1 MENGA
6 GSASTKGPDPA
17 LIADRARS
25 ILELQ
30 IAGLRRLAP
39 LCGAPSLARAV
50 ALFRDCRGR
59 VLVSGVGKSGLVA
72 AKIAAS
78 MRSTG
83 TPAVYLHPVDAM
95 HGDVGLIGPDDVG
108 FFLSKSGESRELM
121 DLVPTF
127 KRLGVPIVSLVTR
140 AESALGSLSD
150 LVLDVGPV
158 TEAGPVQE
166 VPTTST
172 TIFQVVGD
180 MLTLLV
186 LWEKGLTS
194 EDFAFLHPGGVL
206 GRLTTLRVR
215 EIMHRGEAV
224 PRVSSDARV
233 RDALVEMIDKRLGMT
248 TVVDAQGRLIGVLTD
263 GDIRRILHRFGS
275 VDDLKI
281 LQVMSGNPK
290 TIDGEQLLASAVHRM
305 ETNPGGPI
313 TALVVVDG
321 EGRPDGVVH
330 LHDCLRLGMRN
341 VAPLA

>member
-6 GSASTKGPDPA
+6 GGSGSQGSNPT
-17 LIADRARS
+17 LMRERARS
-25 ILELQ
+25 ILSAQ
-30 IAGLRRLAP
+30 IAGLERLAP
-39 LCGAPSLARAV
+39 LCDSPALGKAV

-95 HGDVGLIGPDDVG
+95 HGDVGLIGPEDVG
-108 FFLSKSGESRELM
+108 FFLSKSGESRELT

-127 KRLGVPIVSLVTR
+127 KRLGVPIVCLVTR
-140 AESALGSLSD
+140 TDSALGSLSD
-150 LVLDVGPV
+150 LILDVGPV
-158 TEAGPVQE
+158 TEAGPIQE

-172 TIFQVVGD
+172 TVFQVVGD

-215 EIMHRGEAV
+215 EIMHHGEGL
-224 PRVSSDARV
+224 PRVSGNARV

-248 TVVDAQGRLIGVLTD
+248 TVVDEDGRLIGVLTD
-263 GDIRRILHRFGS
+263 GDIRRVLFRYGS
-275 VDDLKI
+275 IDDLKI

-305 ETNPGGPI
+305 ETNAGGPI
-313 TALVVVDG
+313 TALVVVDP
-321 EGRPDGVVH
+321 EGRPDGVIH
-330 LHDCLRLGMRN
+330 LHDCLRLGIRN
-341 VAPLA
+341 GAQLA

>member
-1 MENGA
+1 MENSA
-6 GSASTKGPDPA
+6 GSPGAKGPDPA
-17 LIADRARS
+17 LNRTRARS
-25 ILELQ
+25 ILEAQITGLQ
-30 IAGLRRLAP
+30 RLEP
-39 LCGAPSLARAV
+39 LCDSPALARAV
-50 ALFRDCRGR
+50 ELFRDCCGR
-59 VLVSGVGKSGLVA
+59 ILVSGVGKSGLVA

-95 HGDVGLIGPDDVG
+95 HGDVGLIGPEDIG
-108 FFLSKSGESRELM
+108 FFLSKSGESRELT

-127 KRLGVPIVSLVTR
+127 KRLGVPIVCLVTR
-140 AESALGSLSD
+140 AGSTLGGLSD

-158 TEAGPVQE
+158 TEAGPIQE

-172 TIFQVVGD
+172 TVFQVVGD
-180 MLTLLV
+180 ILTLLV

-206 GRLTTLRVR
+206 GRLTTVRVR
-215 EIMHRGEAV
+215 EIMHHGDALPLVSGE
-224 PRVSSDARV
+224 ARV

-248 TVVDAQGRLIGVLTD
+248 TVVDGDGRLIGVLTD
-263 GDIRRILHRFGS
+263 GDIRRVLHRYGS
-275 VDDLKI
+275 IDDLKI

-313 TALVVVDG
+313 TALVVVDRDG
-321 EGRPDGVVH
+321 KPDGVVH

-341 VAPLA
+341 AGQLA

>member
-1 MENGA
+1 MEIGTSETGPS
-6 GSASTKGPDPA
+6 GSDPA
-17 LIADRARS
+17 LTRERALA
-25 ILELQ
+25 ILASE
-30 IAGLRRLAP
+30 IEGLERLKP
-39 LCGAPSLARAV
+39 LCSEPALLEAV

-95 HGDVGLIGPDDVG
+95 HGDVGLIGPEDIG
-108 FFLSKSGESRELM
+108 FFLSKSGESRELL

-127 KRLGVPIVSLVTR
+127 KRLGVSIVSLLTR
-140 AESALGSLSD
+140 GDSTLGGLSD
-150 LVLDVGPV
+150 LVLNVGPIQ
-158 TEAGPVQE
+158 EAGPIEE

-172 TIFQVVGD
+172 TVFQVVGD

-215 EIMHRGEAV
+215 EIMHHGEAL
-224 PRVSSDARV
+224 PRVDGDAPIRE
-233 RDALVEMIDKRLGMT
+233 ALVEMIDKRLGMT
-248 TVVDAQGRLIGVLTD
+248 TVVDASGCLIGVLTD
-263 GDIRRILHRFGS
+263 GDIRRVLHRYGS
-275 VDDLKI
+275 IDDLKV
-281 LQVMSGNPK
+281 LQVMSGRPK

-313 TALVVVDG
+313 TSLVVVNS
-321 EGRPDGVVH
+321 EGRPDGVIH
-330 LHDCLRLGMRN
+330 IHDCLRLGMRN
-341 VAPLA
+341 VVPLA

>member
-1 MENGA
+1 MEAGA
-6 GSASTKGPDPA
+6 GSAGSQGPDPA
-17 LIADRARS
+17 LTRERAHT
-25 ILELQ
+25 ILAAQ
-30 IAGLRRLAP
+30 IAGLERLAP
-39 LCGAPSLARAV
+39 LCDSPALARAV
-50 ALFRDCRGR
+50 GLFRDCRGR
-59 VLVSGVGKSGLVA
+59 ILVSGVGKSGLVA

-95 HGDVGLIGPDDVG
+95 HGDVGLVGPEDVG
-108 FFLSKSGESRELM
+108 FFLSKSGESRELT

-127 KRLGVPIVSLVTR
+127 KRLGVGIVCLVTR
-140 AESALGSLSD
+140 SDCTLAGLSD
-150 LVLDVGPV
+150 LILDIGPV
-158 TEAGPVQE
+158 VEAGPVQE

-172 TIFQVVGD
+172 TVFQVVGD
-180 MLTLLV
+180 LLTLLV

-215 EIMHRGEAV
+215 EIMHQGEAL
-224 PRVSSDARV
+224 PRVRADARV

-248 TVVDAQGRLIGVLTD
+248 TVVDEDGRLVGVLTD
-263 GDIRRILHRFGS
+263 GDIRRILHRYGS
-275 VDDLKI
+275 IEELKI

-305 ETNPGGPI
+305 ETNAGGPI
-313 TALVVVDG
+313 TSLVVVDA
-321 EGRPDGVVH
+321 EGRPDGVIH

-341 VAPLA
+341 GAQLA

>member
-1 MENGA
+1 MEKGA
-6 GSASTKGPDPA
+6 GNPGGQGPDPS
-17 LIADRARS
+17 LIRERARS
-25 ILELQ
+25 ILAST
-30 IAGLRRLAP
+30 IAGLERLAP
-39 LCGAPSLARAV
+39 LCDAPALGRAV
-50 ALFRDCRGR
+50 DLLRDCRGR

-95 HGDVGLIGPDDVG
+95 HGDVGLIGPEDLG
-108 FFLSKSGESRELM
+108 FFLSKSGESRELT

-127 KRLGVPIVSLVTR
+127 KRLGVPIVSLVSR
-140 AESALGSLSD
+140 ADSTLAGLSD

-158 TEAGPVQE
+158 GEAGPIQE

-172 TIFQVVGD
+172 TVFQVVGD

-206 GRLTTLRVR
+206 GRLTTMRVS
-215 EIMHRGEAV
+215 EIMHRGDAL
-224 PRVSSDARV
+224 PRVPGDAGI

-248 TVVDAQGRLIGVLTD
+248 TVVDGEGRLIGILTD
-263 GDIRRILHRFGS
+263 GDIRRIIHRYGS
-275 VDDLKI
+275 IEQLKV

-290 TIDGEQLLASAVHRM
+290 TIGGDQLLASAVHRM
-305 ETNPGGPI
+305 ETNAGGPI
-313 TALVVVDG
+313 TSLVVVDAH
-321 EGRPDGVVH
+321 GRPEGVIH
-330 LHDCLRLGMRN
+330 LHDCLRLGLRN
-341 VAPLA
+341 GAQLA